1 MGTGVVGTVVV
12 DMVVVVV
19 GSGVVE
25 DETADDSVVEMLTD
39 SVVVVGGVDG
49 DAVSRLWVVVASVTV
64 LVGLL
69 SIGADVET
77 VSEEVVVSTRL

>member
-1 MGTGVVGTVVV
+1 
-12 DMVVVVV
+12 
-19 GSGVVE
+19 
-25 DETADDSVVEMLTD
+25 MLTD
-39 SVVVVGGVDG
+39 SVVVGGVDG